1 MGCVS
6 GALEIWR
13 DGVRRRSAVRGEG
26 VCFHPPVRFLG
37 ACGASGMRS
46 DQTVRALSELQN
58 NASTARVLNLIRVH
72 EDFPGDPE
80 IEAAPFFRNRLIDR
94 TLIIKHRL
102 RRHEIE
108 LFKSP
113 RSVATKIVLPV
124 DLADF
129 RFGARSIFVGES
141 DFEAI
146 ATEVF
151 GEDLKRGSYDRRIL
165 DLIDVLPTLDP
176 FILKGFLAQND
187 ILPASVYFAIS
198 EGDVQRMIEF
208 VRLEIS
214 ALVHLSTGSS
224 RGASDYVARMVD
236 KLLSNDPNSGFE
248 PLKEVLKLNDQ
259 EYKDG
264 MFCWRGFL
272 YYKWILN
279 DLMDYIPI
287 FLSDIESKVAVGSAS
302 SEDIKYISRARKDIQ
317 NSVIMAISQVHGTI
331 KRYNDAYE
339 GLTKNYSPI
348 GFRDFL
354 ISSPELFYDLGQKLG
369 VLQHSCSFWRY
380 RFPDGKKK
388 AVAYEELKE
397 IFLDFEEGLS
407 LVE

>member
-1 MGCVS
+1 MCLWTPCVRPKLS
-6 GALEIWR
+6 FRPHA
-13 DGVRRRSAVRGEG
+13 
-26 VCFHPPVRFLG
+26 G
-37 ACGASGMRS
+37 ACGVKS
-46 DQTVRALSELQN
+46 DQTVRSLSELQN

-72 EDFPGDPE
+72 DDFPDDPDIKE
-80 IEAAPFFRNRLIDR
+80 APFFRNRLLDR

-102 RRHEIE
+102 RRHELE

-113 RSVATKIVLPV
+113 RNVATKIVLPI
-124 DLADF
+124 DMGDF
-129 RFGARSIFVGES
+129 RYGARSLFVGEA

-146 ATEVF
+146 VTEVF
-151 GEDLKRGSYDRRIL
+151 GEDLKRGSYDRRVL
-165 DLIDVLPTLDP
+165 ELIDGLPTLDP

-187 ILPASVYFAIS
+187 VHPASVYFAIS
-198 EGDVQRMIEF
+198 EGDIERMIDF
-208 VRLEIS
+208 VRLEIT

-224 RGASDYVARMVD
+224 TGASDYVARMVD

-259 EYKDG
+259 EYREG

-279 DLMDYIPI
+279 DLMDYIPV
-287 FLSDIESKVAVGSAS
+287 FLSDVDSKVAVGNASA
-302 SEDIKYISRARKDIQ
+302 EDLRYISKARKDIQ
-317 NSVIMAISQVHGTI
+317 NSVIMDIAQVQATI
-331 KRYNDAYE
+331 NRYNDAYE
-339 GLTKNYSPI
+339 GLTKNNSPTSV
-348 GFRDFL
+348 RDFL
-354 ISSPELFYDLGQKLG
+354 VSSPALFYDLGQRLG
-369 VLQHSCSFWRY
+369 VLQHSCSFWKY

-388 AVAYEELKE
+388 AVAYDELKE